1 MIDRFRPASGLQAII
16 VIGLLA
22 ALAGAACGSGDA
34 SVNGGDNPKKIRI
47 VESTTIFTEEDIR
60 AIGWKPQRDFV
71 LDYPGA
77 TTFKWGFLNSKEV
90 GILIYAT
97 AEEAKTLGVAAADG
111 QTFRRPEDGQAPDEG
126 IDRISCRDAAGQSA
140 VKADTRTPAK
150 AFSASYLD
158 PDKDEQKDVLA
169 RSCSNRYPTYN
180 DYTVIGNVVMMCEA
194 DGRNLL
200 ESSTNCKSLEK
211 WLTQ

>member
-1 MIDRFRPASGLQAII
+1 MNNEKNLPLEAEIMAI
-16 VIGLLA
+16 
-22 ALAGAACGSGDA
+22 
-34 SVNGGDNPKKIRI
+34 R
-47 VESTTIFTEEDIR
+47 T
-60 AIGWKPQRDFV
+60 
-71 LDYPGA
+71 
-77 TTFKWGFLNSKEV
+77 
-90 GILIYAT
+90 T
-97 AEEAKTLGVAAADG
+97 AEEAKTLGVVAADG

-180 DYTVIGNVVMMCEA
+180 DYTVIGNVVMMCEG

-200 ESSTNCKSLEK
+200 ELSTNCKSLEK